1 MDISNQEHLI
11 LISLAGKA
19 SYELMYGSCDE
30 GSGSDI
36 QKACECIG
44 EEISE
49 NGNMG
54 FGMVD
59 VETPYS
65 TRMSEV
71 MNARTEAVIQAEM
84 AKYMFKAKEI
94 LIKNREF
101 IEKTV
106 EMLLK
111 KETLLASD
119 IKAIKD
125 SLNIVSVD

>member
-1 MDISNQEHLI
+1 
-11 LISLAGKA
+11 
-19 SYELMYGSCDE
+19 MYGVCDE
-30 GSGSDI
+30 GCDSDI
-36 QKACECIG
+36 KKACECIR

-54 FGMVD
+54 LGMVD
-59 VETPYS
+59 VETSYS

-94 LIKNREF
+94 LIQNREF

>member
-1 MDISNQEHLI
+1 
-11 LISLAGKA
+11 
-19 SYELMYGSCDE
+19 
-30 GSGSDI
+30 
-36 QKACECIG
+36 
-44 EEISE
+44 
-49 NGNMG
+49 MG
-54 FGMVD
+54 LGMVD
-59 VETPYS
+59 VETSYS

-94 LIKNREF
+94 LIQNREF

-125 SLNIVSVD
+125 ILNIASVA